1 MSARRPKTAWY
12 TTNRRA
18 QERWKRTTTTLPEAA
33 RAPGHAWVNGG
44 IGRELVG
51 PFPVCLPLEYAD
63 RNLLSAVRE
72 EALERFRR
80 HDIAW
85 HAGGE
90 APDGSPWPS
99 GHLLDSQVQC
109 VNTFLSLANGQDRGL
124 AFARSVEPDATA
136 LVEVEDGSTVAFEW
150 IGQQDHLGERRG
162 FIGQRGRYTTSV
174 DALLVATRAD
184 GGRTGILVEW
194 KFTES
199 YDRPVPFRGPGS
211 KDRREV
217 YRARYE
223 SPRGPFL
230 RRPPIEAHF
239 HEPHYQI
246 LRLVLLADAMVG
258 ARELGMDRAVVVHA
272 VPRGNDALLATVP
285 EGLAALGS
293 SVPEVWEA
301 LVGDGCVA
309 WRWLDTTPWL
319 QATGALA
326 ERYGEP
332 AGPGRPL
339 DEDDA
344 DYDED
349 APPPTPLQ
357 RRPPAGCIGPEND
370 VGLILTIQGIKY
382 VSTADGLV
390 EIEGQDKT
398 GLLTPEQQAALDA
411 EMDEAFR
418 EVNPHGNPYKRQ
430 G

>member
-1 MSARRPKTAWY
+1 MSARRPKTRWY
-12 TTNRRA
+12 TASRRA
-18 QERWKRTTTTLPEAA
+18 QERWKRTSATLPEAA
-33 RAPGHAWVNGG
+33 RAAGPAWVDGP

-51 PFPVCLPLEYAD
+51 PFPVCLPLEHAD
-63 RNLLSAVRE
+63 RNLLPSVRA

-90 APDGSPWPS
+90 GPDNRPWPS

-109 VNTFLSLANGQDRGL
+109 VNTFLSLANGPDRGL
-124 AFARSVEPDATA
+124 AFARSVVPNTVA
-136 LVEVEDGSTVAFEW
+136 LAEVEDGSTVAFEW
-150 IGQQDHLGERRG
+150 IGERDHLGERRG

-174 DALLVATRAD
+174 DALLVAQRSD

-199 YDRPVPFRGPGS
+199 YDRPIPFRGPGG

-223 SPRGPFL
+223 ASETPFR
-230 RRPPIEAHF
+230 RRPPIEAYF
-239 HEPHYQI
+239 HEPHYQL
-246 LRLVLLADAMVG
+246 LRLALLADAMVG

-272 VPRGNDALLATVP
+272 VPKGNDALLATVP
-285 EGLAALGS
+285 EGLAELGS
-293 SVPEVWEA
+293 RVPEVWSA
-301 LVGDGCVA
+301 LVGEGPVA
-309 WRWLDTTPWL
+309 WRSLDTTPWL
-319 QATGALA
+319 QATDALA
-326 ERYGEP
+326 ERYGREAPVGVTTDDDEVDDHEKSEP
-332 AGPGRPL
+332 NPAL
-339 DEDDA
+339 N
-344 DYDED
+344 
-349 APPPTPLQ
+349 

-370 VGLILTIQGIKY
+370 VGLILTIDGVKY
-382 VSTADGLV
+382 VSAADGLF

-398 GLLTPEQQAALDA
+398 GLLSAEARAALDA

-418 EVNPHGNPYKRQ
+418 EVNPHGNPYKRP